1 MMDGR
6 IAASGGTRIWPA
18 VLVVLAWYLV
28 GAIATAEPQF
38 TPLLAAHET
47 TALLE
52 LEGTVFAGLDGGGL
66 VVAPTSSPADYRTWY
81 AGEELGG
88 NEVTD
93 LAWTGRHLWVA
104 TADGGLTRV
113 NDPGGDPEFRPY
125 TSNLGSL
132 DVTAVAGAVIGESER
147 VYYGMSEGGLGQ
159 IVDGLSG
166 NIYTAE
172 QDGLVGNDVT
182 ALALLGNDLFIAT
195 TDGVSRFSSNL
206 FVTVNEGLP
215 EAEVSDLVVTED
227 GVLVAGTPAGVFA
240 WDPDTSTW
248 SAQGSIG
255 SAVTDLASGSLG
267 LFALRGGTSPRL
279 SRWDAGAWLT
289 VTLPKPLCGAVAAGQ
304 NLWVGGRVN
313 MAGMTNAG
321 GLAYLA
327 RGGAQG
333 GFATTTLTSS
343 LVRNAEGVTFD
354 PSGDPWIGS
363 YVADAVSSLGD
374 DGWTSIYELDSNT
387 EEDRGLFNY
396 SSNILAM
403 ASDLQGKIWISQYTT
418 GLIRHDPVTGLDA
431 YFTKHGSGMS
441 GAYILDMVVHP
452 DGPLIITH
460 DIAWQEG
467 AVYPEKID
475 ILLDPDHADDPL
487 QWLTL
492 PVDEGGITSTNRIW
506 SAVVQRRDVVW
517 FAAEDYGLLRWDING
532 DAAGPDDPL
541 TWGDFTDDSW
551 DGPFASLSGTG
562 NDPRS
567 VKGLALAPDGTI
579 WAGGNGLTRISF
591 NEISGSASAVE
602 SYGEKVS
609 TVVPGLVSGSVA
621 DVVVDGNGDV
631 WASCTAG
638 LNRIRTRGGQTTVD
652 AWIDQ
657 GNYLANNNFGLLY
670 SIGVIAPLPGTTYRD
685 MAVSPDG
692 KQVLV
697 TSDRGAVLIDVGQDQ
712 AGGSASLGGVYCY
725 PNPWVPDLGSGELHI
740 GGLPDGATDGF
751 TAEIYNV
758 EGEMV
763 YRAEG
768 VLPESGF
775 WGGLN
780 RYGDAVATGMYLVR
794 VTWEGQS
801 FTVPLGVVR

>member
-1 MMDGR
+1 
-6 IAASGGTRIWPA
+6 
-18 VLVVLAWYLV
+18 
-28 GAIATAEPQF
+28 
-38 TPLLAAHET
+38 
-47 TALLE
+47 
-52 LEGTVFAGLDGGGL
+52 
-66 VVAPTSSPADYRTWY
+66 
-81 AGEELGG
+81 
-88 NEVTD
+88 
-93 LAWTGRHLWVA
+93 
-104 TADGGLTRV
+104 
-113 NDPGGDPEFRPY
+113 
-125 TSNLGSL
+125 
-132 DVTAVAGAVIGESER
+132 
-147 VYYGMSEGGLGQ
+147 
-159 IVDGLSG
+159 
-166 NIYTAE
+166 
-172 QDGLVGNDVT
+172 
-182 ALALLGNDLFIAT
+182 
-195 TDGVSRFSSNL
+195 
-206 FVTVNEGLP
+206 
-215 EAEVSDLVVTED
+215 
-227 GVLVAGTPAGVFA
+227 
-240 WDPDTSTW
+240 
-248 SAQGSIG
+248 
-255 SAVTDLASGSLG
+255 
-267 LFALRGGTSPRL
+267 
-279 SRWDAGAWLT
+279 
-289 VTLPKPLCGAVAAGQ
+289 
-304 NLWVGGRVN
+304 
-313 MAGMTNAG
+313 
-321 GLAYLA
+321 
-327 RGGAQG
+327 
-333 GFATTTLTSS
+333 
-343 LVRNAEGVTFD
+343 
-354 PSGDPWIGS
+354 
-363 YVADAVSSLGD
+363 
-374 DGWTSIYELDSNT
+374 
-387 EEDRGLFNY
+387 
-396 SSNILAM
+396 
-403 ASDLQGKIWISQYTT
+403 
-418 GLIRHDPVTGLDA
+418 
-431 YFTKHGSGMS
+431 
-441 GAYILDMVVHP
+441 
-452 DGPLIITH
+452 
-460 DIAWQEG
+460 
-467 AVYPEKID
+467 
-475 ILLDPDHADDPL
+475 
-487 QWLTL
+487 
-492 PVDEGGITSTNRIW
+492 
-506 SAVVQRRDVVW
+506 
-517 FAAEDYGLLRWDING
+517 
-532 DAAGPDDPL
+532 L